1 MARANHE
8 FLVENST
15 KYVSFYESKLGQVE
29 RSEEGGITNIRLFD
43 TNDRFKYLF
52 ETIEKIWPIL
62 KPEFNKKVKLS
73 RIEISPSP
81 IPNKMEFRFDLS
93 PSALSVN
100 YSPERINEIH
110 KVVEEALDFYELFL
124 INDLFSIQ
132 IRNQTNFSW
141 SPYSDGD
148 IHIVKDLTNLVKSC
162 FFRGISSQELQ
173 DPIYWVREILLEIKN
188 SKKYVPA
195 DLIQKTREKYIE
207 LDFIMSS
214 LD

>member
-1 MARANHE
+1 MRANHE
-8 FLVENST
+8 FLIENSP
-15 KYVSFYESKLGQVE
+15 KYLSFYESKLGQVE

-43 TNDRFKYLF
+43 PNDSFKCLL
-52 ETIEKIWPIL
+52 ETIETIWPIL

-81 IPNKMEFRFDLS
+81 TPNKMEFRFDLS
-93 PSALSVN
+93 PNALSVKF
-100 YSPERINEIH
+100 SPERIHEIH
-110 KVVEEALDFYELFL
+110 KVVDEALDFYEIFL
-124 INDLFSIQ
+124 ANDLFSIQ

-148 IHIVKDLTNLVKSC
+148 IHIIKDLTNLVKSC
-162 FFRGISSQELQ
+162 FLKNISDQELR

-188 SKKYVPA
+188 SKKYVPS

>member
-1 MARANHE
+1 MTRANHE
-8 FLVENST
+8 FLVENSA
-15 KYVSFYESKLGQVE
+15 KYVSFYESNLGQVE

-43 TNDRFKYLF
+43 PNDRLKCLL
-52 ETIEKIWPIL
+52 ETIETIWPIL
-62 KPEFNKKVKLS
+62 KPEFNKKVKLT

-93 PSALSVN
+93 PNALSVN

-110 KVVEEALDFYELFL
+110 KVVDEALDFYELFL

-132 IRNQTNFSW
+132 IRNQKNFSW

-162 FFRGISSQELQ
+162 FLKNISSQELQ

-188 SKKYVPA
+188 SKKYVPV